1 VAPPIGLTASG
12 GRTLT
17 WRQISSLTNH
27 VLCVCREE
35 KIKRA
40 LRQQKH
46 ASAASE
52 TASDRS
58 AELKADSVAFPLAA
72 APERGILKK
81 GSSQGSI
88 TGSTKS
94 ASRLARPLLATSN
107 G

>member
-1 VAPPIGLTASG
+1 
-12 GRTLT
+12 
-17 WRQISSLTNH
+17 
-27 VLCVCREE
+27 
-35 KIKRA
+35 
-40 LRQQKH
+40 LRHQKH

-58 AELKADSVAFPLAA
+58 AELKPESVTFPLAA

-88 TGSTKS
+88 TAGTKS
-94 ASRLARPLLATSN
+94 SRLARPLLSTSD